1 MMKTP
6 SEIVQQMMDNDNFSQ
21 WLGIEF
27 LEIDPGSC
35 SLRLTVKPDM
45 LNGFAIAHGGISY
58 ALADS
63 ALAFASN
70 SYGLKAF
77 SIETSISHLRKVEC
91 DAELTAKCSE
101 IYRGKSIGKYKTEV
115 FSKKAGGENQL
126 IAWFQ
131 GTVHISSENW

>member
-1 MMKTP
+1 MKTP
-6 SEIVQQMMDNDNFSQ
+6 SEIVQLMMKNDHFSQ
-21 WLGIEF
+21 WLGIEV
-27 LEIDPGSC
+27 LETGEGFC
-35 SLRLTVKPDM
+35 SLQLTVEKEM

-77 SIETSISHLRKVEC
+77 SIETSISHLKKVEEG
-91 DAELTAKCSE
+91 AVLRANCSE
-101 IYRGKSIGKYKTEV
+101 IYRGKRIGKYKTEV
-115 FSKKAGGENQL
+115 FSQKTSGENQL